1 MAEIL
6 HEVRKFHGNKD
17 ECEASMLASAHA
29 GITSRNL
36 SLELW
41 ARQDFSNVNEVAAS
55 AANEGR
61 ENVSQR
67 NQAERSSLDSLLGP
81 NSARCGGSELNG
93 T

>member
-17 ECEASMLASAHA
+17 QCEASMLASARDMA
-29 GITSRNL
+29 ARNL
-36 SLELW
+36 SLELST
-41 ARQDFSNVNEVAAS
+41 RQDFSNVNEVAAS
-55 AANEGR
+55 AANEAR
-61 ENVSQR
+61 ENMSQR